1 MKSGIST
8 SVHYIISRKTVVCVI
23 TTAESQVERYILHMD
38 YAARQ
43 AGISTPIKL
52 VPCPREF
59 KGIARYKPGDEK
71 NIALAKEIARK
82 KAMRKMY
89 KIHYNKMKTAAE
101 YFGMAWGRY
110 LDTAIELAN
119 KANEI
124 DNEIVKLTSKES
136 QG

>member
-8 SVHYIISRKTVVCVI
+8 KIRYIISHKTVVCVI
-23 TTAESQVERYILHMD
+23 NIVESQVGGYIFHMEC
-38 YAARQ
+38 AAHQ
-43 AGISTPIKL
+43 AGISTPLKL
-52 VPCPREF
+52 MLCPREF
-59 KGIARYKPGDEK
+59 KGIARFKLGDERDL
-71 NIALAKEIARK
+71 ALAKEIARK

-89 KIHYNKMKTAAE
+89 KTYHNYMKTATE